1 MSKTINTS
9 LVRVGNITSSEIVAL
24 TGMGS
29 RKMTEE
35 ELEEY
40 KRNCPKGRK
49 TTIEHWPN
57 DTAINY
63 ISECNMERRLLR
75 SISDEVS
82 ARALC
87 WGNLVE
93 MVAFDRLGMEY
104 IHSSQET
111 IVHSALDFWVGSPDG
126 FKEDEGRTVID
137 IKCPMTLKSFCT
149 FADCIELVEV
159 DGVWIQDGLKSISNV
174 RDNHNDGD
182 KYYWQ
187 LVSNSIIGNCKYAE
201 LIIYMPYKSELQE
214 IRELAGQAP
223 EDVLYKFFWIAN
235 ANDEE
240 LPHLIEGGYYKN
252 LYTIRFEVPEA
263 DKDFLIKRVMEAG
276 RKLQPF
282 YKPTITAI

>member
-9 LVRVGNITSSEIVAL
+9 IARVGNITSSEIVAL
-24 TGMGS
+24 VSSGKDKESFGKPALT
-29 RKMTEE
+29 
-35 ELEEY
+35 
-40 KRNCPKGRK
+40 
-49 TTIEHWPN
+49 
-57 DTAINY
+57 Y

-82 ARALC
+82 ARPLC

-111 IVHSALDFWVGSPDG
+111 LTHPALDFWVGSPDG

-149 FADCIELVEV
+149 FADCKDIEEV
-159 DGVWIQDGLKSISNV
+159 
-174 RDNHNDGD
+174 RENHQQGE

-187 LVSNSIIGNCKYAE
+187 LVSNAIISNCKYAE
-201 LIIYMPYKSELQE
+201 LIVYMPYKSELQE
-214 IRELAGQAP
+214 VRELAGQAP
-223 EDVLYKFFWIAN
+223 EDSLYKFFWIAN

-240 LPHLIEGGYYKN
+240 LPHLIDGGYYKN

-282 YKPTITAI
+282 HKPTITAI

>member
-9 LVRVGNITSSEIVAL
+9 VARVGNITNSEIVAL
-24 TGMGS
+24 TTWN
-29 RKMTEE
+29 KA
-35 ELEEY
+35 
-40 KRNCPKGRK
+40 K
-49 TTIEHWPN
+49 TDVGVSFYT
-57 DTAINY
+57 Y

-82 ARALC
+82 ARPLC

-111 IVHSALDFWVGSPDG
+111 IVHPALDFWAGSPDG

-149 FADCIELVEV
+149 FADCKDIEEV
-159 DGVWIQDGLKSISNV
+159 
-174 RDNHNDGD
+174 RENHQQGE

-187 LVSNSIIGNCKYAE
+187 LVGNAIISNCKHAE
-201 LIIYMPYKSELQE
+201 LIVYMPYKSELQE
-214 IRELAGQAP
+214 IRDFAGQAP
-223 EDVLYKFFWIAN
+223 EDSLYKFFWIAN

-240 LPHLIEGGYYKN
+240 LPHLLDGGYYKN

-282 YKPTITAI
+282 HKLAAI